1 MQKPTRRTRRL
12 LLSRMMHGISL
23 QNVSKRYGKN
33 EVLKNVSLEII
44 DGEFISIIGS
54 SGSGKSTLLN
64 IIGALDTTYDGNAYI
79 DGRDLRSLNDSQ
91 VSRFRNETLGYVFQS
106 FHLLNHLSVAQNV
119 ALPAQFNERL
129 TTSEIGALVVQ
140 SLKRVGLAH
149 KADESPL
156 HLSGGERQRV
166 AIARA
171 LFNRPKI
178 ILCDEPTGALDSR
191 TGEQIL
197 SLFETLNREMGVT
210 LIIVTHDPDV
220 SQRADRVVEIIDGQI
235 TIDTTDP
242 SH

>member
-1 MQKPTRRTRRL
+1 
-12 LLSRMMHGISL
+12 MHGISL
-23 QNVSKRYGKN
+23 QNVSKSYGNN
-33 EVLKNVSLEII
+33 EVLKNVSLEIT

-64 IIGALDTTYDGNAYI
+64 ILGALDTTYDGNAYI
-79 DGRDLRSLNDSQ
+79 DGKDLRSLNDSQ

-129 TTSEIGALVVQ
+129 TTSEIDVLVVQ

-197 SLFETLNREMGVT
+197 TLFETLNREMGVT
-210 LIIVTHDPDV
+210 LIIVTHDADV
-220 SQRADRVVEIIDGQI
+220 SQRADRVVEIIDGAI
-235 TIDTTDP
+235 TIDTTEP